1 MDKTILM
8 AEADRRLEATERR
21 ASLSPPAGIVG
32 ETPETD
38 EFARSGGGRR
48 RQFEWVEFARS
59 LERRLREAEAENKR
73 ILELHKGLM
82 AEADKRLEAAE
93 RRVEREGAD
102 WGKLYHELL
111 YAVGNKYPN
120 ETRHQTAL
128 HYIQRAERGS
138 DHCNAKSA
146 ARKESD
152 DKG

>member
-1 MDKTILM
+1 MT
-8 AEADRRLEATERR
+8 TPTPQ
-21 ASLSPPAGIVG
+21 S

-38 EFARSGGGRR
+38 AAMGAYDENAVRS
-48 RQFEWVEFARS
+48 WSLVASNLLDLCRS